1 MSTVKSQELVIIDIW
16 TVAPGRQQ
24 EMTRALRAA
33 LEKLRRIDGFIEG
46 DVLANWKE
54 TRVASFVRF
63 RSAADWERAT
73 EDDEFLEQMQT
84 LEALGTSDGDA
95 YERTAVIAPPRDH
108 GPIRISFGAF

>member
-1 MSTVKSQELVIIDIW
+1 MSAHPQELVIIDIW
-16 TVAPGRQQ
+16 TVAPGRKQ
-24 EMTRALRAA
+24 EMAGALRAG
-33 LEKLRRIDGFIEG
+33 LERLRLIDGFIEG
-46 DVLANWKE
+46 DVLANWDE

-73 EDDEFLEQMQT
+73 EDDEFLEQMRA

-108 GPIRISFGAF
+108 GPIRVSYEAF

>member
-1 MSTVKSQELVIIDIW
+1 VAADQLVLDDP
-16 TVAPGRQQ
+16 VAIC
-24 EMTRALRAA
+24 E
-33 LEKLRRIDGFIEG
+33 
-46 DVLANWKE
+46 E

-63 RSAADWERAT
+63 RSAADSERAT
-73 EDDEFLEQMQT
+73 EENEFLEQMRT